1 MFSLLF
7 DESMNHMLHNEQ
19 VDIYVRFCDDSKC
32 MAVTR
37 YFDYHFLRQPNA
49 DHIVT
54 KLQQNLQKLVAEKMI
69 QLSKD
74 GPATYWSMFQK
85 MSDQRKNNKIPCL
98 ETIGSC
104 RLRTVSNA
112 FQNGVEKNWLE
123 IRQSLLSNS
132 LGGNRNSC

>member
-19 VDIYVRFCDDSKC
+19 VDIHVRFCDDSKC
-32 MAVTR
+32 TAVTR

-85 MSDQRKNNKIPCL
+85 MSDQRKQ
-98 ETIGSC
+98 
-104 RLRTVSNA
+104 
-112 FQNGVEKNWLE
+112 QNTLFKKYWKL
-123 IRQSLLSNS
+123 
-132 LGGNRNSC
+132 